1 MSAAANYARLR
12 ALGTETVT
20 TAEAAAALRTST
32 SSASRALR
40 TLAGYGLVGSVGHG
54 LWRLGR
60 GQDARQLAAEITRPY
75 PAYVSFESALSAH
88 GMIDQLP
95 REIALASLSRSK
107 RVRTPDATY
116 AVHHLPPELFGGYEE
131 ERGFPLATPEKALF
145 DWCYVSEASA
155 RPGRRLPEIETS
167 STFSEREFGRWLGL
181 IRDDRLR
188 RRVGAALEELLASA
202 EREGEAEPLAHSVA
216 AMMRSERPYPPRTRA
231 DRRG

>member
-1 MSAAANYARLR
+1 MSAAATYARLC

-107 RVRTPDATY
+107 RVRTPAATY

-145 DWCYVSEASA
+145 DWCYISEASG
-155 RPGRRLPEIETS
+155 RSGRRLPELELS
-167 STFSEREFGRWLGL
+167 AGFSEREVSRWLAL

-188 RRVGAALEELLASA
+188 RRVGAATEELLASA
-202 EREGEAEPLAHSVA
+202 ERDGEAEPVAHGS
-216 AMMRSERPYPPRTRA
+216 RA
-231 DRRG
+231 